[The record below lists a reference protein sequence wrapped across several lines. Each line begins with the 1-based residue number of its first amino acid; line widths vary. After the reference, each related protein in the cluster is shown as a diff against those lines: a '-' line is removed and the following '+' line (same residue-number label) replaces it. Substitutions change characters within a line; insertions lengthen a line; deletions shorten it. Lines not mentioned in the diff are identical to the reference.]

1 LDFNHFDNQHILQV
15 VGRGLCQDL
24 VDCSAVYKGMQ
35 FVNMTAESI
44 AKSLC
49 EDFGITVNVKLK
61 QVLSQSKTLT
71 WAKHLKPLLVVW
83 QELHRFF
90 TMKMKRQFGIES

>member
-49 EDFGITVNVKLK
+49 EDFGITVK
-61 QVLSQSKTLT
+61 
-71 WAKHLKPLLVVW
+71 
-83 QELHRFF
+83 
-90 TMKMKRQFGIES
+90 